1 MSEKSIQA
9 PFPGV
14 FYHRPD
20 PDSPPFVEVGQEV
33 QPDTV
38 VGIMEVMKMFHELQS
53 GVSGTIAAFAADNEQ
68 SVSAGEDLVILE

>member
-33 QPDTV
+33 QPDTI
-38 VGIMEVMKMFHELQS
+38 VGVMEVMKMFHELPA
-53 GVSGTIAAFAADNEQ
+53 GIAGTIASFAAGNAQ
-68 SVSAGEDLVILE
+68 AVSAGEDLVILE